1 MKLIMTEG
9 ATRSKSENGG
19 TKSSFRRFLKYVR
32 PHIWL
37 IVIAAVGG
45 IIKFTV
51 PLIFPRIMQHFIDDV
66 FSAQSVLGTSE
77 KVHQLNY
84 WTLIIIGV
92 YTFLW
97 IPGTYVRHYFT
108 SKAGNQVTFALRYD
122 LYKHMQ
128 RMSASYY
135 SKHQSG
141 GIVSI
146 LMNDIA
152 LVSNLVGNAL
162 TNIWMDGVLVI
173 ALLFILLRMD
183 WVLTLASLSIFPFY
197 LFINK
202 KIGRRVKR
210 NSHMVQDETEEM
222 SAHVQEKV
230 GGYSV
235 VQAFTHEEFE
245 RKRFRKEA
253 TKLLNFQLQS
263 GMLSALNTTVTGY
276 LTALAPIIV
285 VWVGCQRVNSGVL
298 TIGELVTFYAYLGSF
313 YLPIN
318 RFAELN
324 VVFSTSMAAL
334 ERVFHVMDQT
344 PDIQDTPN
352 AVECTDIM
360 GEIMLKNISFSY
372 EDNEQIIKNMSL
384 SIRAGERIAL
394 VGASGSGKSTL
405 VSLIPRFYDIGGGS
419 VCLDGRDIR
428 EYKVQ
433 SLRQQVGIVPQE
445 TILFSGSI
453 RENILY
459 GNPKATDED
468 IIAAAKAANAYDFIE
483 DMPEGFDTVLGE
495 RGAKLSGG
503 QKQRIAIA
511 RVFIKNPKIL
521 ILDEATSALDSQSE
535 KLIQEA
541 LDRLMIGRTTI
552 LIAHRLSTVVNADEI
567 VVMNK
572 GKIIEKG
579 NHIQLLAQNG
589 AYARLYH
596 TQFDEAI
603 GE

>member
-1 MKLIMTEG
+1 M
-9 ATRSKSENGG
+9 SEEAE
-19 TKSSFRRFLKYVR
+19 KPRKQSSFLRFLHYVK
-32 PHIWL
+32 PYTWL
-37 IVIAAVGG
+37 IVLGSAGG

-66 FSAQSVLGTSE
+66 FSTDSVMTASQKIHE
-77 KVHQLNY
+77 LNY
-84 WTLIIIGV
+84 WTLVIIGI
-92 YTFLW
+92 YTFIW
-97 IPGTYVRHYFT
+97 IPGTYVRHFFT

-135 SKHQSG
+135 SKHHSG
-141 GIVSI
+141 GIVSV
-146 LMNDIA
+146 LMNDIS

-162 TNIWMDGVLVI
+162 TNIWMDGVLVV
-173 ALLFILLRMD
+173 ALLFIMLQMD

-197 LFINK
+197 LFISR

-210 NSHMVQDETEEM
+210 NSHMVQDEMEEM

-235 VQAFTHEEFE
+235 VQAFTQEDYEK
-245 RKRFRKEA
+245 KRFHKEA
-253 TKLLNFQLQS
+253 SKLLNFQLQS
-263 GMLSALNTTVTGY
+263 GILSSFNTTATGY

-285 VWVGCQRVNSGVL
+285 IWVGCQRISSGVL
-298 TIGELVTFYAYLGSF
+298 TIGELITFYAYLGNF

-334 ERVFHVMDQT
+334 ERVLHVMDQT
-344 PDIQDTPN
+344 PDITDSPN
-352 AVECTDIM
+352 AVACTDIR
-360 GEIMLKNISFSY
+360 GDLTLKNISFCY
-372 EDNEQIIKNMSL
+372 EENEHILKNMNL
-384 SIRAGERIAL
+384 NIRAGERLAL

-405 VSLIPRFYDIGGGS
+405 VSLIPRFYDVHCGS
-419 VCLDGRDIR
+419 IFLDGKDVR
-428 EYKVQ
+428 EYKVN

-459 GNPKATDED
+459 GNPKASEEE
-468 IIAAAKAANAYDFIE
+468 IMAAAKAANAYDFIQE
-483 DMPEGFDTVLGE
+483 MPEGFNTVLGE

-541 LDRLMIGRTTI
+541 LDRLMVGRTTI
-552 LIAHRLSTVVNADEI
+552 MIAHRLSTVVNADEI

-579 NHIQLLAQNG
+579 SHIQLLAQNG

>member
-1 MKLIMTEG
+1 MSEQTESSN
-9 ATRSKSENGG
+9 SKKSKER
-19 TKSSFRRFLKYVR
+19 SSFLRFLHYVK
-32 PHIWL
+32 PYAWL
-37 IVIAAVGG
+37 IAIASVGG

-51 PLIFPRIMQHFIDDV
+51 PLIFPRIMQYFIDDV
-66 FSAQSVLGTSE
+66 FSTDSVMNASQKL
-77 KVHQLNY
+77 HQLNF
-84 WTLIIIGV
+84 WTLIIIAI
-92 YTFLW
+92 YTLIW
-97 IPGTYVRHYFT
+97 LPGTYVRHFFT
-108 SKAGNQVTFALRYD
+108 SKAGNHVTFALRYD

-141 GIVSI
+141 GIVSVLI
-146 LMNDIA
+146 NDIM

-173 ALLFILLRMD
+173 ALLFIMLRMD

-197 LFINK
+197 LLVSK
-202 KIGRRVKR
+202 KIGRKVKH

-222 SAHVQEKV
+222 SAHVQEKI

-235 VQAFTHEEFE
+235 VQAFTQEEYE

-253 TKLLNFQLQS
+253 SNLLNFQLKS
-263 GMLSALNTTVTGY
+263 GMLSSLNTTITGY
-276 LTALAPIIV
+276 LTALAPIFVI
-285 VWVGCQRVNSGVL
+285 WVGCQRINSGVL
-298 TIGELVTFYAYLGSF
+298 TIGELITFYAYLGNF

-318 RFAELN
+318 RFSELN
-324 VVFSTSMAAL
+324 VIFSTSMAAL
-334 ERVFHVMDQT
+334 ERVLKVMDQT
-344 PDIQDTPN
+344 PDIRDTPN
-352 AVECTDIM
+352 AVECNNID
-360 GEIMLKNISFSY
+360 GEITLKNICFGY
-372 EDNEQIIKNMSL
+372 ENDEQIIKNMNL

-405 VSLIPRFYDIGGGS
+405 VSLIPRFYDVRCGS

-428 EYKVQ
+428 DYKIN
-433 SLRQQVGIVPQE
+433 SLRRQVGIVPQE

-459 GNPKATDED
+459 GNPKASEED
-468 IIAAAKAANAYDFIE
+468 IIAASKAANAYEFINE
-483 DMPEGFDTVLGE
+483 MPEGFDTVLGE

-511 RVFIKNPKIL
+511 RVFIRNPKIL

-579 NHIQLLAQNG
+579 SHIQLLAQNG
-589 AYARLYH
+589 AYAKLYH

>member
-1 MKLIMTEG
+1 MTEG
-9 ATRSKSENGG
+9 ATCSKSENRG
-19 TKSSFRRFLKYVR
+19 TKSSFKRFLQYVR
-32 PHIWL
+32 PYIWL

-66 FSAQSVLGTSE
+66 FSADSVLSASE
-77 KVHQLNY
+77 KIHQLNY
-84 WTLIIIGV
+84 WTLIIIGI

-141 GIVSI
+141 GIVSV

-197 LFINK
+197 LVVSK
-202 KIGRRVKR
+202 KIGRKVKR

-245 RKRFRKEA
+245 RKRFRNEA
-253 TKLLNFQLQS
+253 AKLLNFQLQS
-263 GMLSALNTTVTGY
+263 GMLSSLNTTVTGY

-285 VWVGCQRVNSGVL
+285 VWVGCQRINSGVL
-298 TIGELVTFYAYLGSF
+298 TIGELITFYAYLGSF

-334 ERVFHVMDQT
+334 ERVLHVMDQT

-352 AVECTDIM
+352 AVECTNVK
-360 GEIMLKNISFSY
+360 GEIILKNISFSY

-384 SIRAGERIAL
+384 SIHAGERIAL

-405 VSLIPRFYDIGGGS
+405 VSLIPRFYDIDRGS

-428 EYKVQ
+428 EYKVH

-459 GNPKATDED
+459 GNPKASEAD

-483 DMPEGFDTVLGE
+483 GMPDGFDTVLGE

-567 VVMNK
+567 IVMHK

-579 NHIQLLAQNG
+579 SHIQLLAQNG
-589 AYARLYH
+589 AYAQLYH

>member
-9 ATRSKSENGG
+9 ATCSKSENGG
-19 TKSSFRRFLKYVR
+19 TKSSFRRFLQYVR

-37 IVIAAVGG
+37 IAIAAVGG

>member
-1 MKLIMTEG
+1 MEVSIMSKERGEMK
-9 ATRSKSENGG
+9 K
-19 TKSSFRRFLKYVR
+19 KSSFLRFLLYVK
-32 PHIWL
+32 PFIWL
-37 IVIAAVGG
+37 IVLGSAGG

-66 FSAQSVLGTSE
+66 FSTDSIMTASQKFHE
-77 KVHQLNY
+77 LNY
-84 WTLIIIGV
+84 WTLVIIGI
-92 YTFLW
+92 YTLIW
-97 IPGTYVRHYFT
+97 IPGTYIRHFFT
-108 SKAGNQVTFALRYD
+108 TIAGNKVTFALRYD

-128 RMSASYY
+128 SMSASYY
-135 SKHQSG
+135 SRHHSG
-141 GIVSI
+141 GIVSV

-162 TNIWMDGVLVI
+162 TNIWMDGTLVI
-173 ALLFILLRMD
+173 ALLFIMLRMD

-197 LFINK
+197 LLVSK
-202 KIGRRVKR
+202 KIGRRVKH
-210 NSHMVQDETEEM
+210 NSHMIQDETEEM
-222 SAHVQEKV
+222 SAHIQEKV

-235 VQAFTHEEFE
+235 VQAFTQEEYENQEFH
-245 RKRFRKEA
+245 KEA
-253 TKLLNFQLQS
+253 SKLLNFQLQS
-263 GMLSALNTTVTGY
+263 GMLASLNTTLTGY
-276 LTALAPIIV
+276 LTALAPIFVI
-285 VWVGCQRVNSGVL
+285 WVGCQRINSGVL
-298 TIGELVTFYAYLGSF
+298 TIGELITFYAYLGNF
-313 YLPIN
+313 YTPIN

-344 PDIQDTPN
+344 PDIADSPD
-352 AVECTDIM
+352 AVDCEDIQ
-360 GEIMLKNISFSY
+360 GELALKNISFSY
-372 EDNEQIIKNMSL
+372 EENEQILKNMSL
-384 SIRAGERIAL
+384 TIRAGQRVAL

-405 VSLIPRFYDIGGGS
+405 VSLIPRFYDVHTGG
-419 VCLDGRDIR
+419 VYLDGKDIR
-428 EYKVQ
+428 EYKIN
-433 SLRQQVGIVPQE
+433 SLRQQVGIVHQE

-459 GNPKATDED
+459 GNPEASEQD
-468 IIAAAKAANAYDFIE
+468 IIDAAKAANAYDFIQE
-483 DMPEGFDTVLGE
+483 LPEGFNTVLGE
-495 RGAKLSGG
+495 RGSKLSGG

-541 LDRLMIGRTTI
+541 LDRLMVGRTTI

-572 GKIIEKG
+572 GRIIEKG
-579 NHIQLLAQNG
+579 THTKLIAQNG
-589 AYARLYH
+589 AYATLYH

>member
-1 MKLIMTEG
+1 MKLFMTEG
-9 ATRSKSENGG
+9 ACSNTDNPKK
-19 TKSSFRRFLKYVR
+19 KSSFMRFLQYVK
-32 PHIWL
+32 PFTWL
-37 IVIAAVGG
+37 IVIGSAGG

-66 FSAQSVLGTSE
+66 FSTDSVLNVSE
-77 KVHQLNY
+77 KLHQLNY
-84 WTLIIIGV
+84 WTLIIIGI
-92 YTFLW
+92 YTFIW
-97 IPGTYVRHYFT
+97 IPGTYVRHFFT

-141 GIVSI
+141 GIVSV

-173 ALLFILLRMD
+173 ALLFIMLRMD
-183 WVLTLASLSIFPFY
+183 WVLTLASISIFPFY
-197 LFINK
+197 LFISK
-202 KIGRRVKR
+202 KIGHKVKH
-210 NSHMVQDETEEM
+210 NSHMIQDETEEM

-253 TKLLNFQLQS
+253 SKLLNFQLQS
-263 GMLSALNTTVTGY
+263 GMLASLNTTVTGY
-276 LTALAPIIV
+276 LTALAPIFVI
-285 VWVGCQRVNSGVL
+285 WAGCQRVNSGVL
-298 TIGELVTFYAYLGSF
+298 TIGELITFYAYLGNF

-334 ERVFHVMDQT
+334 ERVLNVMDQT
-344 PDIQDTPN
+344 PDIQDTPE
-352 AVECTDIM
+352 AVECSNIS
-360 GEIMLKNISFSY
+360 GEITLKNIGFSY
-372 EDNEQIIKNMSL
+372 EENEQIIKNMNL

-405 VSLIPRFYDIGGGS
+405 VSLIPRFYDVSCGNIY
-419 VCLDGRDIR
+419 LDGKDIR
-428 EYKVQ
+428 DYKIS

-459 GNPKATDED
+459 GNPNASEED
-468 IIAAAKAANAYDFIE
+468 IIAAAKAANAYDFIQT
-483 DMPEGFDTVLGE
+483 MPEGFETVLGE

-552 LIAHRLSTVVNADEI
+552 LIAHRLSTVVGADEI
-567 VVMNK
+567 VVMNR

-579 NHIQLLAQNG
+579 KHNQLLALNG
-589 AYARLYH
+589 AYASLYH

>member
-1 MKLIMTEG
+1 MTEG

>member
-1 MKLIMTEG
+1 MSEG
-9 ATRSKSENGG
+9 AECINSENPGK
-19 TKSSFRRFLKYVR
+19 KSSFIRFLQYVK
-32 PHIWL
+32 PYIWL
-37 IVIAAVGG
+37 IVIGSAGG

-66 FSAQSVLGTSE
+66 FSTNSVLSTAG
-77 KVHQLNY
+77 KMQQLNY
-84 WTLIIIGV
+84 WTLVIIGI
-92 YTFLW
+92 YTFVW
-97 IPGTYVRHYFT
+97 IPGTYVRHFFT

-135 SKHQSG
+135 CKHQSG
-141 GIVSI
+141 GIVSV

-173 ALLFILLRMD
+173 ALLFIMLRMD

-197 LFINK
+197 IFISK
-202 KIGRRVKR
+202 KIGRKVKR
-210 NSHMVQDETEEM
+210 NSHMIQDETEEM

-235 VQAFTHEEFE
+235 VQAFTQEEFE

-253 TKLLNFQLQS
+253 SKLLNFQLQS
-263 GMLSALNTTVTGY
+263 GMLASLNTTITGY

-285 VWVGCQRVNSGVL
+285 IWVGCQRINSGVL
-298 TIGELVTFYAYLGSF
+298 TIGELITFYAYLGSF

-334 ERVFHVMDQT
+334 ERVLYVMDQA
-344 PDIQDTPN
+344 PDIQDTPD
-352 AVECTDIM
+352 AVECSNLN
-360 GEIMLKNISFSY
+360 GEITLKNISFSY
-372 EDNEQIIKNMSL
+372 EENEQIIKNMSL
-384 SIRAGERIAL
+384 SIRAGKRVAL

-405 VSLIPRFYDIGGGS
+405 VSLIPRFYDVSRGS

-428 EYKVQ
+428 EYKIN

-445 TILFSGSI
+445 TILFSGTI

-459 GNPKATDED
+459 GNPKASEAD
-468 IIAAAKAANAYDFIE
+468 IIAAAKAANAYDFIQAMA
-483 DMPEGFDTVLGE
+483 DGFDTVLGE

-535 KLIQEA
+535 RLIQEA

-579 NHIQLLAQNG
+579 SHIQLLAQNG

-596 TQFDEAI
+596 TQFDEAM

>member
-1 MKLIMTEG
+1 MSEG
-9 ATRSKSENGG
+9 AECPNSDNAKKPGP
-19 TKSSFRRFLKYVR
+19 FIRFLHYVK
-32 PHIWL
+32 PYTWL
-37 IVIAAVGG
+37 IVIGAMGG

-66 FSAQSVLGTSE
+66 FSSASVLTSAE
-77 KVHQLNY
+77 KMHQLNY
-84 WTLIIIGV
+84 WTLIIIGI
-92 YTFLW
+92 YTFIW
-97 IPGTYVRHYFT
+97 IPGTYVRHFFT

-135 SKHQSG
+135 SKHHSG
-141 GIVSI
+141 GIVSV

-162 TNIWMDGVLVI
+162 TNIWMDGILVN
-173 ALLFILLRMD
+173 ALLFIMLRMD

-197 LFINK
+197 LFISK

-235 VQAFTHEEFE
+235 VQAFTQEAYE

-263 GMLSALNTTVTGY
+263 GMLASLNTTITGY
-276 LTALAPIIV
+276 LTALAPIV
-285 VWVGCQRVNSGVL
+285 VIWVGCQRVNSGVL
-298 TIGELVTFYAYLGSF
+298 TIGELITFYAYLGNF

-334 ERVFHVMDQT
+334 ERVLHVMDQT
-344 PDIQDTPN
+344 PDIVDSPH
-352 AVECTDIM
+352 AVECADIN
-360 GEIMLKNISFSY
+360 GEIELKNICFCY
-372 EDNEQIIKNMSL
+372 DENEQIIKNMSL
-384 SIRAGERIAL
+384 TIHAGERIAL

-405 VSLIPRFYDIGGGS
+405 VSLIPRFYDVHCGS
-419 VCLDGRDIR
+419 VCLDGKNLKD
-428 EYKVQ
+428 YKTN

-459 GNPKATDED
+459 GNPKASDED
-468 IIAAAKAANAYDFIE
+468 IIAAAKAANAYDFIQA
-483 DMPEGFDTVLGE
+483 MPEGFNTVLGE

-579 NHIQLLAQNG
+579 SHIQLLAQNG

>member
-1 MKLIMTEG
+1 M
-9 ATRSKSENGG
+9 SEVAEYSNSGNPKK
-19 TKSSFRRFLKYVR
+19 KSSFIRFLQYVK
-32 PHIWL
+32 PYTWL
-37 IVIAAVGG
+37 IIIGSAGG

-66 FSAQSVLGTSE
+66 FSTDSVLSASE
-77 KVHQLNY
+77 KMHQLNY
-84 WTLIIIGV
+84 WTLLIIGI
-92 YTFLW
+92 YTLIW
-97 IPGTYVRHYFT
+97 IPGTYVRHFFT
-108 SKAGNQVTFALRYD
+108 SKAGNQVTFDLRYD

-141 GIVSI
+141 GIVSVLI
-146 LMNDIA
+146 NDIA

-173 ALLFILLRMD
+173 ALLFIMLRMD
-183 WVLTLASLSIFPFY
+183 WVLTLVSLSIFPFY
-197 LFINK
+197 LFISK
-202 KIGRRVKR
+202 KVGRKVKH
-210 NSHMVQDETEEM
+210 NSHMIQDETEEM

-253 TKLLNFQLQS
+253 SKLLNFQLQS
-263 GMLSALNTTVTGY
+263 GMLASLNTTVTGY

-285 VWVGCQRVNSGVL
+285 VWAGCQRINSGAL
-298 TIGELVTFYAYLGSF
+298 TIGELITFYAYLGNF

-334 ERVFHVMDQT
+334 ERVLHVMDQT
-344 PDIQDTPN
+344 PDIQDTPG
-352 AVECTDIM
+352 AVECNNIN
-360 GEIMLKNISFSY
+360 GEITLKNICFSY
-372 EDNEQIIKNMSL
+372 EENEQIIKNMNL
-384 SIRAGERIAL
+384 SICAGERIAI

-405 VSLIPRFYDIGGGS
+405 VSLIPRFYDVCCGS
-419 VCLDGRDIR
+419 CCLDGRDIR
-428 EYKVQ
+428 DYKIN

-459 GNPKATDED
+459 GNPKSSEED
-468 IIAAAKAANAYDFIE
+468 IITAAKAANAYDFIQA
-483 DMPEGFDTVLGE
+483 MPEGFDTVLGE

-552 LIAHRLSTVVNADEI
+552 LIAHRLSTVVGADEI

-579 NHIQLLAQNG
+579 KHNQLLAQNG

>member
-1 MKLIMTEG
+1 MTEG
-9 ATRSKSENGG
+9 ATCSKSKRHG
-19 TKSSFRRFLKYVR
+19 TKSSFKRFLRYVR

-37 IVIAAVGG
+37 IVIAAAGG

-66 FSAQSVLGTSE
+66 FSSNSVLSASE
-77 KVHQLNY
+77 KIYQLNY
-84 WTLIIIGV
+84 WTLIIVGI

-141 GIVSI
+141 GIVSV

-197 LFINK
+197 LVVSK
-202 KIGRRVKR
+202 KIGRKVKR

-245 RKRFRKEA
+245 RKRFRNEA
-253 TKLLNFQLQS
+253 AKLLNFQLQS
-263 GMLSALNTTVTGY
+263 GMLSSLNTTVTGY

-285 VWVGCQRVNSGVL
+285 VWVGCQRINSGVL
-298 TIGELVTFYAYLGSF
+298 TIGELITFYAYLGSF

-324 VVFSTSMAAL
+324 VVYSTSMAAL
-334 ERVFHVMDQT
+334 ERVLHVMDET

-352 AVECTDIM
+352 AVECTNVR
-360 GEIMLKNISFSY
+360 GEILLKNISFSY
-372 EDNEQIIKNMSL
+372 EENEKIIKNMNL
-384 SIRAGERIAL
+384 SIHAGERIAL

-405 VSLIPRFYDIGGGS
+405 VSLIPRFYDIDCGS

-428 EYKVQ
+428 EYKVH

-459 GNPKATDED
+459 GNPEASEED

-483 DMPEGFDTVLGE
+483 GMPDGFDTVLGE

-535 KLIQEA
+535 RLIQEA
-541 LDRLMIGRTTI
+541 LDRLMVGRTTI

-579 NHIQLLAQNG
+579 SHIQLLAQNG